1 MKNLMPTDVSI
12 ITTYRCQMECKMCDI
27 WRNPTKKSEEI
38 KRLSEK
44 FGLIRYDDAQ
54 DQKQQLIKEYGLK
67 NG

>member
-1 MKNLMPTDVSI
+1 MTLEEKAS
-12 ITTYRCQMECKMCDI
+12 MCSGADF
-27 WRNPTKKSEEI
+27 WHTEEI